1 MDTDRTFTPQTAASI
16 IAGLVIAAIVVGVA
30 LSGGDGEPFDS
41 AGEAEPSA
49 PDSTTAPSAAPPPA
63 QTDGLDVPAVDCS
76 PLLTLAEVGEAL
88 GVNIDAGDSGSIEIA
103 RGEDC
108 FEPLVDDDSVFVR
121 IGPGSAADFITAAQ
135 LLGVPGQPVADVGH
149 EAIWFAGG
157 DESVLSVR
165 AGTELGLLHYRI
177 TLGRPDLDGGAQLE
191 IATELALSALGRFP
205 GVRVITPE
213 PVEIL
218 LEAQPIDLSG
228 LSYVH
233 NLLAKEQDGEWTHGE
248 GLVSTLQ
255 LFAGEVATFDVIRN
269 PELADR
275 SGTAVIGLA
284 HEYLDTSPDGESSAE
299 ISRLLDVLVISGEE
313 LDDIRAQIAAIALAD
328 NADVGEGESA
338 LSPVA
343 DGGFRLASQ
352 TVTAQDT
359 EEQETEESDPACPPW
374 FGIGC
379 TLEGQNA
386 ELNDLYGDDKYRL
399 YGPDPDEGNTAG
411 WTDDHFTWAL
421 AAMGDSA
428 KRYEPLGSMPNV
440 SIMLTPIEGVDA
452 STDTYDAADCS
463 INLNTGLQLHDEA
476 GFKQS
481 VALEMAH
488 CLISG
493 TFTSSPS
500 WWQGGLAIYLSGVVY
515 PAANAEHLELPDLLA
530 SVELDSTLLQLSST
544 NWIFFEYAH
553 GFLGTE
559 GIFELVD
566 SLPPLS
572 GVSGIEDRFHKFK
585 QALTNETISDLGPGT
600 VPIVPEAWDVPIEE
614 GNNVTVTAA
623 PFGTYRLWATVAP
636 GMKACV
642 SFTPG
647 ELTASWR
654 SGTPRNPTSDWKD
667 PPDELTGD
675 SVFLITTT
683 KAPGNYV
690 ITVKK
695 VVETSEECEEDPD
708 SGDDEECDIQIR
720 CDPSGFY
727 LVVPGYG
734 EIRVIEVPGS

>member
-1 MDTDRTFTPQTAASI
+1 MDTARTFTPRAAAAV
-16 IAGLVIAAIVVGVA
+16 IAGLVVAAIVVGVA
-30 LSGGDGEPFDS
+30 LSGGDGETFDS
-41 AGEAEPSA
+41 TSEAEPSA
-49 PDSTTAPSAAPPPA
+49 PETTSTGSPASPPA
-63 QTDGLDVPAVDCS
+63 QNEGLDVPAVDCS
-76 PLLTLAEVGEAL
+76 PLLTLAEVDEAL
-88 GVNIDAGDSGSIEIA
+88 GVDIDAGDSGSIEIA
-103 RGEDC
+103 RGENC
-108 FEPLVDDDSVFVR
+108 FEPLVDDDSVFVS

-149 EAIWFAGG
+149 EAIWFEGA
-157 DESVLSVR
+157 DVSVLSVR

-177 TLGRPDLDGGAQLE
+177 TLGRPDLDGSAQLE
-191 IATELALSALGRFP
+191 IATELALSALMRFP
-205 GVRVITPE
+205 GVRVIAPE

-218 LEAQPIDLSG
+218 LEAEPVDLSG

-233 NLLAKEQDGEWTHGE
+233 NLLAKVQDGEWTHGE

-255 LFAGEVATFDVIRN
+255 LFVGEVAASDVIRN
-269 PELADR
+269 TELADR
-275 SGTAVIGLA
+275 SGTAVIELA
-284 HEYLDTSPDGESSAE
+284 HEYLDTSPEQESSAE
-299 ISRLLDVLVISGEE
+299 ISRLLDLLVISGEE
-313 LDDIRAQIAAIALAD
+313 LDDIRALIAASASAE

-338 LSPVA
+338 LPPVA
-343 DGGFRLASQ
+343 DRGFQLASQ
-352 TVTAQDT
+352 TVTAQET
-359 EEQETEESDPACPPW
+359 EDQETEESDVGCPPW

-379 TLEGQNA
+379 SQDLVDPELDVYGA
-386 ELNDLYGDDKYRL
+386 EKYRL
-399 YGPDPDEGNTAG
+399 VGPNTAEGNTAG
-411 WTDDHFTWAL
+411 WTDDHITWTL
-421 AAMGDSA
+421 AAMRDSA
-428 KRYEPLGSMPNV
+428 QSYEPLGSMPNV
-440 SIMLTPIEGVDA
+440 SIMLTPFEGVDA
-452 STDTYDAADCS
+452 STDTYDASDCS
-463 INLNTGLQLHDEA
+463 ISLNTGLQVHDEA

-493 TFTSSPS
+493 TFTSPPS

-515 PAANAEHLELPDLLA
+515 PSANAEHLELPELLA
-530 SVELDSTLLQLSST
+530 SVELDTTLLQLSYT

-553 GFLGTE
+553 QFLDTE
-559 GIFELVD
+559 GIFDLVN

-572 GVSGIEDRFHKFK
+572 AVSGIEDRFHKFK
-585 QALTNETISDLGPGT
+585 QSLTDETIPDLGPGT

-642 SFTPG
+642 SFSPG
-647 ELTASWR
+647 QLTASWR
-654 SGTPRNPTSDWKD
+654 SGTPRNPSSDWKD

-695 VVETSEECEEDPD
+695 VVETSKECEEDPD

-734 EIRVIEVPGS
+734 ELRVIEVPGS